1 MTTERGLQR
10 VDQQRSEV
18 EVISPAAVVA
28 LATERANV
36 LMDIIKKRKLS
47 VSIKGN
53 DYPLF
58 EAWQIIGA
66 FDSAAPST
74 ESVEPLRDQETGE
87 IIGYKAKVN
96 IMKHGEVISSA
107 ISMCGMD
114 EHVTQGQNGSA
125 KHNAAMS
132 MAQTRAASK
141 AYRAAYSFI
150 MELAG
155 LKATPAEEMPR
166 DDAPAVKPPT
176 AAKARPSAEG
186 RPVAANEAAAPNAVK
201 SLGDLF
207 NAAKD
212 TFQGTPTWVWE
223 WLSSLQAT
231 EITDKNVVAKFG
243 SYQAAWDRL
252 KVAVN
257 AQTAGNTEEA
267 IEGEAIPAGHGE

>member
-1 MTTERGLQR
+1 MTTERTLQR
-10 VDQQRSEV
+10 VDPQRSEV
-18 EVISPAAVVA
+18 EVVSPAAVVA

-47 VSIKGN
+47 ISIKGN

-114 EHVTQGQNGSA
+114 EHVTQGQAGSA

-166 DDAPAVKPPT
+166 DDPEATRASSTAKP
-176 AAKARPSAEG
+176 RPQQTGNGEIFPPQ
-186 RPVAANEAAAPNAVK
+186 PVAGKCPIHDAPWFQSRDKKDWLHPNGTDETGKKLWCIK
-201 SLGDLF
+201 SQVD
-207 NAAKD
+207 A
-212 TFQGTPTWVWE
+212 
-223 WLSSLQAT
+223 
-231 EITDKNVVAKFG
+231 
-243 SYQAAWDRL
+243 
-252 KVAVN
+252 
-257 AQTAGNTEEA
+257 EEVL
-267 IEGEAIPAGHGE
+267 EGEVVEAR